1 MAHIGVEL
9 LFFFYCTDKVF
20 RKLNVPLTPE
30 PLINREWSD
39 VARHVWASQD
49 DTASRR
55 DYVMGWFYDAPFDR
69 LRSEDALSYLA
80 WARYGLPLESGLL
93 SDEEI
98 NSLCDFDLPLLL
110 DNVNGG
116 MSLPNR
122 HLEEEPLPFMRFN
135 CEPLRYRHKSLLFY
149 TVTHGANFMLQK
161 QLKKKGYVYVPAQN
175 SEKDLSYWYRLP
187 SKGKV
192 NEEQLNE
199 VNPLVFIHGVGGL
212 GFCNTLI
219 EEIGVATQDDN
230 VPIVL
235 IDLPHVS
242 LRFYDEIPLIKSQ
255 TKAISKILD
264 DVTSNA
270 GGDVSSSKATLVG
283 HSFGTAVMSWLV
295 QDAPEKI
302 SGCVF
307 LGKICLLPFI
317 NCIVP
322 LFLISSIPSSTRSNL
337 FPASPQDHPFQF
349 SSPKGGRG
357 VAKQQKMG

>member
-1 MAHIGVEL
+1 
-9 LFFFYCTDKVF
+9 
-20 RKLNVPLTPE
+20 
-30 PLINREWSD
+30 
-39 VARHVWASQD
+39 
-49 DTASRR
+49 
-55 DYVMGWFYDAPFDR
+55 
-69 LRSEDALSYLA
+69 
-80 WARYGLPLESGLL
+80 
-93 SDEEI
+93 
-98 NSLCDFDLPLLL
+98 
-110 DNVNGG
+110 